1 MSGRDAYAT
10 RRETSAARREAGF
23 ARALLDPGHALPPGL
38 RAPPGGDL
46 RRRFDVYRNNVTA
59 GLVEATLTGFPSL
72 LGHLGERYFRAL
84 AREFV
89 RAHPPDSP
97 VLARYG
103 EALPGF
109 VETFPPLARW
119 PWLGDVARVE
129 LARRRASDAADERPT
144 AADTLLGTGA
154 DALETLVPRP
164 HPSLQLLRS
173 RWPALTLWRAGIDAT
188 RPGPGDAA
196 AEDVAVVRPA
206 MRVHEHRLPP
216 GGHAFLAR
224 LDGRA
229 TLGDAGRAALADA
242 PDADVPALLA
252 LAVTS
257 GALSA
262 FAPATPNDGD

>member
-1 MSGRDAYAT
+1 MSAREADTACRD
-10 RRETSAARREAGF
+10 TSAARREAGF
-23 ARALLDPGHALPPGL
+23 ARALLDPLCDLPPGL
-38 RAPPGGDL
+38 FVPRGGDA
-46 RRRFDVYRNNVTA
+46 RRRFAVYRNNVTA
-59 GLVEATLTGFPSL
+59 GLVEATLEGFPSL
-72 LGHLGERYFRAL
+72 RGHLGERYFRAM

-164 HPSLQLLRS
+164 HPSLRLVRS
-173 RWPALTLWRAGIDAT
+173 RAPALTLWRAGLGEA
-188 RPGPGDAA
+188 RPGPHDAA

-206 MRVHEHRLPP
+206 MRVREHRLPP

-224 LDGRA
+224 MDGRA

-262 FAPATPNDGD
+262 FAPATPKDGD